1 MTETKTKRRGW
12 VKNAVIIFL
21 VVLLIL
27 TFFSNTILNRSLPE
41 VAYQYP
47 SSGSITA
54 QLRGT
59 GTVSSNE
66 TYEVTINEVRKVK
79 AVAIKVGDEVTAGQN
94 IILLDETESDELTQ
108 ARKDLDDLELAYQ
121 KKLLEL
127 SYGDDSAESVQLQIL
142 QAALN
147 SAINDQSRAGSKE
160 SSISSAEARVATAK
174 AKLESAETKLGANTS
189 KEKKALDAAQTA
201 NDNAVAAQ
209 TQAKT
214 NLEYYT
220 GVNGGEDYS
229 DVMKNYETAA
239 AEYIELQSK
248 AQELNSELLDLKRAQ
263 TSLDQYE
270 QNVEDAQAEVEEIQA
285 TQSQVAGDLA
295 TLTSAAAGADTGDV
309 TISNTVYITDKN
321 DKKIYLAGCS
331 ESELRSYLRTWT
343 QWLVEEGNNPTD
355 TDVQSS
361 ETLPSDG
368 TKTTSYVT
376 ETKYDQIANDITTL
390 ESLIAKYDNVATVS
404 GYVTDKRGRSVDLS
418 RYDKSGLES
427 MVTEWTSW
435 QDSLKSDLTTAQQ
448 KLKDAQKALSTLEAS
463 TGTTAS
469 SAAADIKAKE
479 NEIAQNTK
487 DQAAKQKEMD
497 SYAATVSDTKF
508 TEAYNALLEA
518 NELVNT
524 TTKALYDAQTAYN
537 AVYSEKELE
546 ELQEALTKAQDNLSD
561 VESEYAGVP
570 DLDDARQNVL
580 SAQKAIED
588 YYDTLDEAELNDA
601 LADLDLQA
609 QKAEVEAAQA
619 KVDELEANVSQQV
632 ITAEYGGVI
641 TEMNVG
647 AGSMTVAGEPMC
659 VIERTDNGYS
669 MSFSVTSEQA
679 AKVKVGDQA
688 QLVNQYGTD
697 ITAVLSNITTDKDN
711 PGTNK
716 LLVFSL
722 SGSDVVAG
730 QELTVSIGERSAS
743 YDLIV
748 PNSAIRTDSSGKFVL
763 AITVKSSPLGNR
775 FIAKRVDVEVLASDD
790 NNSAIRGDL
799 SSGDTII
806 TTSST
811 PIESGQQVR
820 LAE

>member
-160 SSISSAEARVATAK
+160 SSISSAEARVSTAK

-201 NDNAVAAQ
+201 YDNAVAAKD
-209 TQAKT
+209 QART

-220 GVNGGEDYS
+220 GVNGGDDYS
-229 DVMKNYETAA
+229 TVMKNYEAAA

-248 AQELNSELLDLKRAQ
+248 AQELNNELLDLKRAQ
-263 TSLDQYE
+263 TSLDQYTK
-270 QNVEDAQAEVEEIQA
+270 NVEDAEAEVNEITASQNK
-285 TQSQVAGDLA
+285 QSAALA
-295 TLTSAAAGADTGDV
+295 TVTAAAASLTDVETVTVSPTDTITDTDG
-309 TISNTVYITDKN
+309 NTVYIYYCSTRQLSD
-321 DKKIYLAGCS
+321 YL
-331 ESELRSYLRTWT
+331 
-343 QWLVEEGNNPTD
+343 
-355 TDVQSS
+355 
-361 ETLPSDG
+361 
-368 TKTTSYVT
+368 
-376 ETKYDQIANDITTL
+376 TTL
-390 ESLIAKYDNVATVS
+390 EQWLQDYNRDPQAYGSSDDEEDM
-404 GYVTDKRGRSVDLS
+404 VTD
-418 RYDKSGLES
+418 SGSSTAVLAARIAQS
-427 MVTEWTSW
+427 IKT
-435 QDSLKSDLTTAQQ
+435 LKSILNPSTTGSYYTGSERVECNGRTYSLNGMDKDDLENLQSNLQTWGDKLERQLSTAQQ
-448 KLKDAQKALSTLEAS
+448 ELKDATKALSTLEAS
-463 TGTTAS
+463 TGTSAS
-469 SAAADIKAKE
+469 EVAKDIKAKE

-497 SYAATVSDTKF
+497 SYAATVNDTKF
-508 TEAYNALLEA
+508 TEAYNALLSA

-524 TTKALYDAQTAYN
+524 TTKTLYDAQTAYN

-546 ELQEALTKAQDNLSD
+546 ELQEALTKAKDNLSD

-588 YYDTLDEAELNDA
+588 YYDTLDEAEMNDA
-601 LADLDLQA
+601 LANLDLQA
-609 QKAEVEAAQA
+609 QKAEVDAAQA
-619 KVDELEANVSQQV
+619 KVDELEKNISQQI

-697 ITAVLSNITTDKDN
+697 ITAVLSNVTNDKNN

-730 QELTVSIGERSAS
+730 QELTVSIGERSAN

-748 PNSAIRTDSSGKFVL
+748 PNSAVRTDANGKFVL
-763 AITVKSSPLGNR
+763 AVTAKSSPLGNR

-799 SSGDTII
+799 SGGDTII